1 MYKTIQKWRVGFI
14 HNEGEVP
21 EFVHG
26 KYDRMQAISNNEDL
40 TEQAKLYVQEN
51 SFKKGVPNMTV
62 LSFCSWVNNKLLPN
76 STLEPGAPRKISVE
90 VVAHH
95 GV

>member
-1 MYKTIQKWRVGFI
+1 MGFI

-51 SFKKGVPNMTV
+51 SFKKGAPNMTDHFV
-62 LSFCSWVNNKLLPN
+62 L
-76 STLEPGAPRKISVE
+76 G
-90 VVAHH
+90 
-95 GV
+95 

>member
-1 MYKTIQKWRVGFI
+1 MGFI

-40 TEQAKLYVQEN
+40 TEQAKIYVQEN
-51 SFKKGVPNMTV
+51 SFKKGAPNMTDHFV
-62 LSFCSWVNNKLLPN
+62 L
-76 STLEPGAPRKISVE
+76 G
-90 VVAHH
+90 
-95 GV
+95 